1 MKPPHQ
7 LSLITEP
14 SFYHGV
20 SEAAYIALLARQKGG
35 DMRQQS
41 FRVAFL
47 DKVIQAAPRDRDCYL
62 SQAQFMRPNRRA
74 VNLYSLPLLFCDL
87 DPVSRHHMPPEEW
100 RRAVLMVCKDEGIPP
115 PSLIVYSGRGV
126 HLKWILTSPLPRAAL
141 PRWNFAQKQL
151 GERFQQIG
159 SDPQARDASRVLR
172 LEHTV
177 NTKTGQRCEV
187 IWVTDGGDGM
197 PIRYPFD
204 VIFDEV
210 APLAREQLAEE
221 RKQRIAGKTSQLPR
235 WHAKPSLTVVKGGR
249 HGLKRINYQELA
261 WHRLEDLRTL
271 AEMRTAYQGGPEP
284 LKGQRM
290 LFLFWSLNFMALS
303 HAVTPASFWKEAQAL
318 AASLAPG
325 WSYDKSELSTVYHK
339 TKAYFQGEVVDFGG
353 RKVPPLYTPRNA
365 TLIERFAVTDDEQHE
380 LRTIVSK
387 GEARRRD
394 AERKRQV
401 RRAAGVQERAVY
413 DSMVQHRREVAWALR
428 TKGLSMRNIAKEMG
442 TSLSHVQRMLADA

>member
-1 MKPPHQ
+1 MRPPHQ

-20 SEAAYIALLARQKGG
+20 SEAAYVALLARQEDGG
-35 DMRQQS
+35 MRQQS
-41 FRVAFL
+41 FRVALL

-126 HLKWILTSPLPRAAL
+126 HLKWILTTPLPRAAL
-141 PRWNFAQKQL
+141 PRWNVAQKML
-151 GERFQQIG
+151 GERFQHIG

-221 RKQRIAGKTSQLPR
+221 RKQRAETQQSPR
-235 WHAKPSLTVVKGGR
+235 WHERAALTVVNGGR
-249 HGLKRINYQELA
+249 HGLKLINFQELA

-271 AEMRTAYQGGPEP
+271 ATMRAAQEDGPEP
-284 LKGQRM
+284 LQGQRM

-303 HAVTPASFWKEAQAL
+303 HAVKPASFWMESQAL
-318 AASLAPG
+318 AASLGPE
-325 WSYDKSELSTVYHK
+325 WRYDRSEMSTLYHK
-339 TKAYFQGEVVDFGG
+339 TQAYFRGEVVEFDG
-353 RKVPPLYTPRNA
+353 RKLPPLYTPRNA
-365 TLIERFAVTDDEQHE
+365 TLIDRFAITDDEQRA
-380 LRTIVSK
+380 LRTILSQEEV
-387 GEARRRD
+387 RRRD
-394 AERKRQV
+394 AQRKRDM
-401 RRAAGVQERAVY
+401 RRKAGAQDRQAYEATA
-413 DSMVQHRREVAWALR
+413 QHRREVARALR
-428 TKGLSMRNIAKEMG
+428 SEGMKQREIADQLGVSESAVRHYLK
-442 TSLSHVQRMLADA
+442 

>member
-1 MKPPHQ
+1 MRPPHQ

-20 SEAAYIALLARQKGG
+20 SEAAYIALLARQEDGG
-35 DMRQQS
+35 MRQQS
-41 FRVAFL
+41 FRVALL

-126 HLKWILTSPLPRAAL
+126 HLKWILTTPLPRAAL
-141 PRWNFAQKQL
+141 PRWNFAQKKL
-151 GERFQQIG
+151 GERFQHIG

-210 APLAREQLAEE
+210 APLAREELAEE
-221 RKQRIAGKTSQLPR
+221 RKKRIAGKAGKPPR
-235 WHAKPSLTVVKGGR
+235 WHDKPSLKVVKGGR
-249 HGLKRINYQELA
+249 HGLKLINFQELA

-271 AEMRTAYQGGPEP
+271 ATMRAAQVGGPDP
-284 LKGQRM
+284 LEGQRM

-303 HAVTPASFWKEAQAL
+303 HAVKPASFWKEAQAL

-325 WSYDKSELSTVYHK
+325 WNYDRSELSTVYHK

-353 RKVPPLYTPRNA
+353 RKLPPLYTPRNA
-365 TLIERFAVTDDEQHE
+365 TLIERFGITDDEQRK
-380 LRTIVSK
+380 LRTILSQT
-387 GEARRRD
+387 EARRRD
-394 AERKRQV
+394 AERKRDM
-401 RRAAGVQERAVY
+401 RRKAGAQDRQAYEATA
-413 DSMVQHRREVAWALR
+413 QHRREVARELR
-428 TKGLSMRNIAKEMG
+428 AEGLSYRKIAETLGVSVGEAHRLLK
-442 TSLSHVQRMLADA
+442 